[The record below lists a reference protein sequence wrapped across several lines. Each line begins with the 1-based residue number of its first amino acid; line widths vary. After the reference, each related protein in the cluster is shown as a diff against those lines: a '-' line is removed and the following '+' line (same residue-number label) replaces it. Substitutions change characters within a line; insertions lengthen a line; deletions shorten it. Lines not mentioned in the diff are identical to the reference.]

1 MAIENLEFRINA
13 AVEAGNSAKTLG
25 DLKASLKDLRDLA
38 AEVGP
43 DNVEAFNNISLAAG
57 NVNDKVKDVRE
68 SVQSL
73 SGTPMERLSNSFSR
87 LKQSIFEMDLEKFKL
102 SLIGIKDSFIALGA
116 QALSPFK
123 NLGVAMAGLVTGTTS
138 LTAAMRALGGAIAA
152 TGIGLLVVSVGLL
165 VAYWDKLETSGGLI
179 GRTFGAVKSTIDG
192 ALSSLQKF
200 AEILGL
206 IGPSASKTVGGVSPT
221 GERTMNP
228 ADKDLY
234 EREKRLQEERVSRI
248 EYARKIAKEQVDDE
262 IRLAKATITNKQELA
277 KKEEEL
283 IKKRLN
289 QETKYLSDV
298 QKINEDWLKKSV
310 RFNILNLNIPEAKQ
324 LRDLQK
330 QREDLLNQLEQRA
343 GESKGVYKERIKVV
357 EQSIKSVDK
366 EVAVVERRISKLVDA
381 GATMVTDYVS
391 GATTSL
397 KMSFGGVTV
406 TAADLAKQA
415 DDITLDAARKV
426 ASGRDEMK
434 KLTTQQQIEESER
447 LQNQTEA
454 ARQEAK
460 TAAAAATAERNR
472 KTKAAEE
479 EANRRAKEGVE
490 RTEQLRKNYYLQLD
504 IEEDYNR
511 SSQEIDEIYEQIASE
526 GRYRTSEEIYAEI
539 RKRIDFQ
546 TQANQEAYNNELDAQ
561 RQMAQNKANQFDLE
575 NLMISRNHD
584 VFDSEMNY
592 RVEIDNMYADIQAEN
607 ATWTSEMIY
616 GEIQRRL
623 QWQIE
628 AYDKEKQAAIDKAN
642 AIIQTAQYGAQ
653 SLDAFNQL
661 IYTLDE
667 NRRMS
672 GEVNEK
678 AMAQRAFNRNKALG
692 IVNAAINT
700 AAGVTAVLASPTNKI
715 DPTGTLQAVQI
726 GFVIATGLAQIA
738 TIASQR
744 FDANSFSSGGGGN
757 NPSIPAEQA
766 TVETGQFLDTGEFKA
781 GDPRERRVYVVESDI
796 TGIQR
801 KVQVIEN
808 RSKF

>member
-757 NPSIPAEQA
+757 SPSVPAEQA
-766 TVETGQFLDTGEFKA
+766 TVETGQFLNTGEFKA

>member
-1 MAIENLEFRINA
+1 
-13 AVEAGNSAKTLG
+13 
-25 DLKASLKDLRDLA
+25 
-38 AEVGP
+38 
-43 DNVEAFNNISLAAG
+43 
-57 NVNDKVKDVRE
+57 
-68 SVQSL
+68 
-73 SGTPMERLSNSFSR
+73 
-87 LKQSIFEMDLEKFKL
+87 
-102 SLIGIKDSFIALGA
+102 
-116 QALSPFK
+116 
-123 NLGVAMAGLVTGTTS
+123 
-138 LTAAMRALGGAIAA
+138 MRALGGAIAA
-152 TGIGLLVVSVGLL
+152 TGIGALVVGVGLL

-206 IGPSASKTVGGVSPT
+206 IGPSASKTTGGVSPT

-262 IRLAKATITNKQELA
+262 IRLAKATITNKQDLA

-366 EVAVVERRISKLVDA
+366 EVAVVERRIGKLVDA

-397 KMSFGGVTV
+397 KMSFGGITV

-426 ASGRDEMK
+426 ASGKDEMK

-454 ARQEAK
+454 AKQEAK

-472 KTKAAEE
+472 KAKAAEE

-511 SSQEIDEIYEQIASE
+511 SSQEIDEMYEQIASE

-592 RVEIDNMYADIQAEN
+592 RVEIDNMYSDIQAEN

-628 AYDKEKQAAIDKAN
+628 AYDAEKQAAIDKAN
-642 AIIQTAQYGAQ
+642 AIIQTAQYGTQ
-653 SLDAFNQL
+653 TLDGFNQL
-661 IYTLDE
+661 LYTLDE

-672 GEVNEK
+672 GELNEK
-678 AMAQRAFNRNKALG
+678 SMAQRAFNRNKAFG

-700 AAGVTAVLASPTNKI
+700 AAGVTAVLASPTNKV
-715 DPTGTLQAVQI
+715 DPTGTLQAIQI

-757 NPSIPAEQA
+757 NPSVPAEQA